1 MKIRLEEN
9 PNIKEPEILIRYG
22 RMTEEVRRL
31 ERMIRSVEKEVRCQ
45 KGNQVIWVNAS
56 DIFYI
61 ESVDK
66 KTFVYGQA
74 EIYRSDQRLYQL
86 EEELKEEGFVR
97 VSKYCLMNINMLE
110 GICSLRNSRMEATL
124 KNGERINVTRKYLAQ
139 IRKHLEER

>member
-1 MKIRLEEN
+1 M
-9 PNIKEPEILIRYG
+9 
-22 RMTEEVRRL
+22 RRL